1 MSESPLHKIRKDYAR
16 ASLDVGDVSND
27 PIAELSKW
35 MSEAIAAQVLEPTA
49 MTLATA
55 DKQGVPSARIVL
67 CKDINASGITFFTNY
82 ESQKGKEL
90 LDNPRAALV
99 FFWKELERQVRV
111 TGTVTKVTHA
121 ESEAYFRTRPLGSR
135 IGAWASAQ
143 SEPVP
148 SRAELT
154 ARFETL
160 EKKYANGNPPLPDF
174 WGGYRLTPDM
184 IELWQGRPSRMHD
197 RLQYTRTDSGPWTLV
212 RLCP

>member
-1 MSESPLHKIRKDYAR
+1 MSESPLHKIRNDYAR

-160 EKKYANGNPPLPDF
+160 EKKYANGSPPLPDF